1 MCCVHQALEAGGK
14 SSGWV
19 GLGRGAVPLAI
30 LSSSRKG
37 PDWVTGAG
45 DWGEKTDAWMG
56 RKSLALKIQRA

>member
-1 MCCVHQALEAGGK
+1 M
-14 SSGWV
+14 
-19 GLGRGAVPLAI
+19 AI